1 MRLAACHALL
11 QIFFGFFLVAPAM
24 AGVLLESSR
33 VVFASQNREQSL
45 LLLNENSYP
54 VLIQAWIDNG
64 APEGTPSTAESPI
77 MPLPGLFRLEAG
89 ERKNLRLLNTGLPQA
104 QDKESLYWLNIY
116 EIPPVDANL
125 PQDATSLTVAIR
137 LQLKMFF
144 RPKLDVSIEALSNS
158 LKFSLD
164 PKQKTLKVENPMPYF
179 ATLSCVRLMRGEQG
193 QDLHAGM
200 LAPFSSL
207 LIKLDEPF
215 WDAGRSDLS
224 VEYAIIDDD
233 GNERVESQRLKNN

>member
-1 MRLAACHALL
+1 MRLMARHALL
-11 QIFFGFFLVAPAM
+11 QMFFGFCLASSAK

-33 VVFASQNREQSL
+33 VVFSSQSREQSL
-45 LLLNENSYP
+45 LLLNQNSYP

-64 APEGTPSTAESPI
+64 APEGTPSTAEAPV
-77 MPLPGLFRLEAG
+77 MPLPGLFRLEPG
-89 ERKNLRLLNTGLPQA
+89 ERKNLRLLNTGLSQA
-104 QDKESLYWLNIY
+104 EDRESLYWLNIY

-125 PQDATSLTVAIR
+125 PRGTSSLTVAIR
-137 LQLKMFF
+137 LQLKVFF
-144 RPKLDVSIEALSNS
+144 RPKFDVSIESLTDG

-164 PKQKTLKVENPMPYF
+164 PKQKTLKLDNPMPYF
-179 ATLSCVRLMRGEQG
+179 ATLSRVRLVWGEQG

-207 LIKLDEPF
+207 LLKVDDVF
-215 WDAGRSDLS
+215 WETGRSDLS

-233 GNERVESQRLKNN
+233 GNERIGSQRLKNN